1 LEAIQLILAVPGAPV
16 IVFLAIDSRVVVAS
30 IEGELEKSFKLRDAM
45 VTGPDYLN
53 KVHCQR

>member
-1 LEAIQLILAVPGAPV
+1 MPGAPV

-45 VTGPDYLN
+45 VTGPEYLN